1 MYLVM
6 PDLNKENNLA
16 SMNTFQDHETS
27 SKRILARG
35 KEKESDERVSL
46 KMNVSMVWERRL
58 WFSGRTF
65 PFQTSKEKMFDLK
78 GNNILPEEQSSFL

>member
-1 MYLVM
+1 M

-46 KMNVSMVWERRL
+46 KMNVSMVWERRH
-58 WFSGRTF
+58 WSCRKNVSFS
-65 PFQTSKEKMFDLK
+65 
-78 GNNILPEEQSSFL
+78 NIKREDV